1 MGERPSIP
9 VNDCPTPPTTQATV
23 YTRVLHR
30 ACQIAGSVD
39 KLAAR
44 LHVPVA
50 TLYRWLQGEA
60 VPPPPIFLKAVDIV
74 MPTWTPEDEMR
85 AQATMAM
92 RPKKPA
98 E

>member
-1 MGERPSIP
+1 
-9 VNDCPTPPTTQATV
+9 
-23 YTRVLHR
+23 
-30 ACQIAGSVD
+30 
-39 KLAAR
+39 
-44 LHVPVA
+44 LHVPVS

-60 VPPPPIFLKAVDIV
+60 EPPPPIFLKAVDIV

-85 AQATMAM
+85 AQATIAM